1 MTNPAAKQETETQLS
16 IPMSADD
23 ATLNDLDVE
32 QHRPVQDISNGISN
46 SDVTV
51 HAATNVTDDIE
62 YQNQILPG
70 VSRTFAL
77 TIPQLPGSLHNIVA
91 NAYLLCRIADTIE
104 DDAGI
109 NLEDKKEL
117 HDLFLAALAG
127 EVSSETF
134 INRVHPLISDNALPE
149 ERALI
154 KNTDRV
160 LRITHNFSA
169 RQQDILQ
176 RRIGTM
182 CAGMPIFQHALK
194 RQGLDSLD
202 VLDEYCYYVAGVV
215 GEMLTE
221 LFCNYSDEIAARGGQ
236 MMQLAASFGQ
246 GLQMTNILKDIW
258 DDFENETCWLP
269 RDVFSTVGFDLAAL
283 SKDENSAAFAKGIN
297 HLVSIAHAHLR
308 NALEYT
314 LLIPRRENG
323 LRRFCLWS
331 IGLAVLTLRRIHHN
345 PNFNNGAE
353 VKVSRKTVRA
363 TVMITSACSYSNSAL
378 RLLFNTAAHDLP
390 RAYGFPKFASNR
402 LSSD

>member
-1 MTNPAAKQETETQLS
+1 MTSTAAKQQTESQLS
-16 IPMSADD
+16 IPMSADH
-23 ATLNDLDVE
+23 ATEPEVDIEQSEHGAAQNTANTDV
-32 QHRPVQDISNGISN
+32 
-46 SDVTV
+46 
-51 HAATNVTDDIE
+51 ATNAESKVIDDID

-77 TIPQLPGSLHNIVA
+77 TIPQLPGSLHDIVA

-109 NLEDKKEL
+109 GIDDKKEL
-117 HDLFLAALAG
+117 HDLFLAALRG
-127 EVSSETF
+127 EVSSDTF
-134 INRVHPLISDNALPE
+134 IERVHPLISDNALPE
-149 ERALI
+149 ERELI

-160 LRITHNFSA
+160 LRITHSFSA

-182 CAGMPIFQHALK
+182 CAGMPVFQHALK

-221 LFCNYSDEIAARGGQ
+221 LFCDHSDDIAARGGQ

-258 DDFENETCWLP
+258 EDFENETCWLP
-269 RDVFSTVGFDLAAL
+269 RDVFSAVGYDLAAL
-283 SKDENSAAFAKGIN
+283 SQHENSATFAKGID

-314 LLIPRRENG
+314 LLIPRHESG

-331 IGLAVLTLRRIHHN
+331 IGLALLTLRRIHQN
-345 PNFNNGAE
+345 PNFSNSAQI
-353 VKVSRKTVRA
+353 KVSRKTVRA
-363 TVMITSACSYSNSAL
+363 TVLITSTCGYSNSAI
-378 RLLFNTAAHDLP
+378 RLLFKVAARDLP

-402 LSSD
+402 LNSEL